1 MRLQEYPIRRAMD
14 ETYCDNCGQPLLVG
28 DYAIFDGRNVTCSDG
43 CANELQPDGWTPPGD
58 WTDYPD

>member
-1 MRLQEYPIRRAMD
+1 MRLQEYPIRRSMD

-43 CANELQPDGWTPPGD
+43 CADELRPDGWTPPGD